1 VSDVC
6 DNCKEKKLPCGEM
19 LPGSMSPEPGSMSPE
34 EEGLEETLDPSPKVS
49 EAEESFFRY
58 PALPPCKGVEFE
70 DPHQPWDAKQYWKGK
85 MDQNSQWEGEVVPFD
100 VIKRRYQLE
109 RTPRWGNTWT
119 GSRGL

>member
-1 VSDVC
+1 
-6 DNCKEKKLPCGEM
+6 
-19 LPGSMSPEPGSMSPE
+19 MSLEPGSMSPE

-100 VIKRRYQLE
+100 VIKRRYDINWKEPLGGGTFGRVLE
-109 RTPRWGNTWT
+109 VYNPQDHPRKLIVLG
-119 GSRGL
+119 G